1 MRTEDE
7 AFHKEFSMRFEFS
20 EQEIARQSGLE
31 LATGRHSYLKEVS
44 KPDFM
49 PITDLSR
56 ILPKESIELPN
67 YKKTAQKKIYPVE
80 VIVPNSSV
88 RSFNENQIFGEIL
101 RNMNGLKIIDVT
113 ASGDFIDLKHRPVTK
128 NGYLLNEFG

>member
-7 AFHKEFSMRFEFS
+7 AFHKEFSMRFELS

-31 LATGRHSYLKEVS
+31 LATGRHSNLKGVS
-44 KPDFM
+44 KPDFT
-49 PITDLSR
+49 PITDLIR

-67 YKKTAQKKIYPVE
+67 YKKTAPKKIYPIE
-80 VIVPNSSV
+80 VIVPNSSE
-88 RSFNENQIFGEIL
+88 RLFNENQIFGKIL
-101 RNMNGLKIIDVT
+101 RDMNGLKIIDVT

-128 NGYLLNEFG
+128 DGYLLNEFG

>member
-1 MRTEDE
+1 
-7 AFHKEFSMRFEFS
+7 
-20 EQEIARQSGLE
+20 LE

-67 YKKTAQKKIYPVE
+67 YKKTAPKKIYPVE